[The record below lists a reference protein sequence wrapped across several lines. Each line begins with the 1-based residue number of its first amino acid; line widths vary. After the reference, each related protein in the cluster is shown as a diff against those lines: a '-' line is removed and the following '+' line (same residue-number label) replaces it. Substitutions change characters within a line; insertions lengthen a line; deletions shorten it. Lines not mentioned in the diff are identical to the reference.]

1 MTFRDRYNL
10 LSDAVRI
17 ADAPNRSSLQKL
29 KTLVKRLAR
38 SLQLASVTIYL
49 HDPYQG
55 CLSKKVTSAGPGTA
69 AKCHIPLGQG
79 GAGLCAE
86 KREPLSMQPQALHPD
101 EAKCGTEISFL
112 LEPISHN
119 DRFYGVLGIG
129 LGPGQRLTATAK
141 KVLLQVQTIA
151 LQLLT
156 NLSAEND
163 KKLKDLSLL
172 YQVSNTILSTMELNK
187 LIHLTLTALTSGTA
201 PFFDRAMLF
210 LINQRSGIMQG
221 MLGVTRETAASCK
234 DPFDDPENILASRWD
249 ISDRSMACQRQSE
262 FNQQVMASRLELNR
276 SLNLASRAVL
286 EKRLIYVPSAAREKK
301 ADQDFIARFGI
312 ASFAVAPLIAREKVV
327 GVIVVDNTLGG
338 RPITRD
344 TLRFLQLFTN
354 QAGMA
359 IQNSILYNRVA
370 DTNRDLSE
378 AQERLIQG
386 ERLAAIGEMA
396 AGIAHELKGPLVA
409 IGGFAR
415 RLAARLP
422 KPSEEKESADLI
434 VREVL
439 RLEKMLTDI
448 LSFSKKTTI
457 CYTPCNMTE
466 IVKDALA
473 VVRPSLEEKNIHI
486 TTSFPRELEALL
498 GDCQQL
504 KQVFINLFFN
514 GQEAMKNGGEL
525 SIRVGNGTIDGKKA
539 VAVKIKDTGGGIPL
553 ETLHHIFNPFYT
565 TKDTGTGLGLPIA
578 NRIITNHC
586 GKIHINN
593 RPGVGVEF
601 SVVVPI
607 QS

>member
-10 LSDAVRI
+10 LSYAVRI

-29 KTLVKRLAR
+29 KALVKRLAG
-38 SLQLASVTIYL
+38 SLKLTSVTIYL
-49 HDPYQG
+49 HDQYQG
-55 CLSKKVTSAGPGTA
+55 CLSRKISSAEQGTVA
-69 AKCHIPLGQG
+69 PCHIPLGQG
-79 GAGLCAE
+79 GAGICAE
-86 KREPLSMQPQALHPD
+86 KRISLSLPPLVLHAD
-101 EAKCGTEISFL
+101 EAKKGTEVTFL
-112 LEPISHN
+112 FEPISRN
-119 DRFYGVLGIG
+119 ERFYGVIGIG
-129 LGPGQRLTATAK
+129 LGPGQRLSATDRK
-141 KVLLQVQTIA
+141 LLLQVQAIA

-156 NLSAEND
+156 NLSADND

-172 YQVSNTILSTMELNK
+172 YRVSNTILSTIELNK
-187 LIHLTLTALTSGTA
+187 LIHLTLTALTSGPV

-210 LINQRSGIMQG
+210 LINKRSGIMQG
-221 MLGVTRETAASCK
+221 MLGVTRETSASCT

-249 ISDRSMACQRQSE
+249 ISDESMACQRRSD
-262 FNQQVMASRLELNR
+262 FNQKVMASRLELNK

-286 EKRLIYVPSAAREKK
+286 EKRLIYVPSAAREKQV
-301 ADQDFIARFGI
+301 DQDFIKQFGI
-312 ASFAVAPLIAREKVV
+312 TSFAVAPLIAREKVV
-327 GVIVVDNTLGG
+327 GVIVVDNTLAG
-338 RPITRD
+338 RPITND

-359 IQNSILYNRVA
+359 IQNSILYNRIA

-378 AQERLIQG
+378 AQDRLIQG

-415 RLAARLP
+415 RLAGRLP
-422 KPSEEKESADLI
+422 KSSDEKVSADLI

-473 VVRPSLEEKNIHI
+473 VVRPSLEEKNIRVS
-486 TTSFPRELEALL
+486 TTFPRKSEALL

-525 SIRVGNGTIDGKKA
+525 TIRIGNATLDGRKA

-553 ETLHHIFNPFYT
+553 ETLHQIFNPFYT

-601 SVVVPI
+601 SVVIPI
-607 QS
+607 QN

>member
-10 LSDAVRI
+10 LSYAVRI
-17 ADAPNRSSLQKL
+17 ADAPNRTSLQKL
-29 KTLVKRLAR
+29 KSLVKRLAG
-38 SLQLASVTIYL
+38 SLQLTSVTIYL
-49 HDPYQG
+49 HDQYQG
-55 CLSKKVTSAGPGTA
+55 CLSRKISSADPGTMTP
-69 AKCHIPLGQG
+69 CNIPPGQG
-79 GAGLCAE
+79 GAGICAA
-86 KREPLSMQPQALHPD
+86 RRIPLSIPPQALHAD
-101 EAKCGTEISFL
+101 ETRHGSEVEFL
-112 LEPISHN
+112 CEPISRN
-119 DRFYGVLGIG
+119 DRFFGVLAIG
-129 LGPGQRLTATAK
+129 LGPNESLTATRK
-141 KVLLQVQTIA
+141 KVLEQVRTIA

-172 YQVSNTILSTMELNK
+172 YRVSNTILSTIELNK
-187 LIHLTLTALTSGTA
+187 LIHLTLTALTSGPA

-210 LINQRSGIMQG
+210 LINKRSGIMQG
-221 MLGVTRETAASCK
+221 MLGVTRETSACCT
-234 DPFDDPENILASRWD
+234 DPFSESEDILASRWD
-249 ISDRSMACQRQSE
+249 ISDDNMVCQRQSD
-262 FNQQVMASRLELNR
+262 FNQKVMASRLELDK

-286 EKRLIYVPSAAREKK
+286 EKRLIYVPVAAREKQ
-301 ADQDFIARFGI
+301 ADHTFIKRFGI
-312 ASFAVAPLIAREKVV
+312 TSFAVAPLIAREKVV
-327 GVIVVDNTLGG
+327 GVIVVDNSLEG
-338 RPITRD
+338 RPISKD
-344 TLRFLQLFTN
+344 NLRFLQLFTN

-359 IQNSILYNRVA
+359 IQNSILYNRIE

-378 AQERLIQG
+378 AQDRLIQG

-415 RLAARLP
+415 RLAGRLA
-422 KPSEEKESADLI
+422 KASDEKESADLI

-457 CYTPCNMTE
+457 CYTPCNISE

-473 VVRPSLEEKNIHI
+473 VVRPSLEEKGIRV
-486 TTSFPRELEALL
+486 TTRFPRKIEALL

-525 SIRVGNGTIDGKKA
+525 AIRVGTSTIDGQKA
-539 VAVKIKDTGGGIPL
+539 VAVKVRDTGGGIPL

-593 RPGVGVEF
+593 RPGIGVEF

-607 QS
+607 QN